1 MLTQEQVQSELNYN
15 PETGIFTRKTKSLK
29 YNIGDVVGCNCNG
42 YTYICCNKK
51 NRYAHRLAWLYVY
64 GYIPKYIDHVNG
76 NKKDNRIANLRET
89 TISQNMH
96 NSKKPKNNT
105 SGIKGVYF
113 HKKSQKWM
121 GRVYI
126 NYKCIYLGIFQNID
140 DAKKAVMIARKEHH
154 GAFAKD

>member
-1 MLTQEQVQSELNYN
+1 MLTKEQVRLELNYD
-15 PETGIFTRKTKSLK
+15 PETGIFTRKTPSKK
-29 YNIGDVVGCNCNG
+29 YKIGEIVGCDCNG
-42 YTYICCNKK
+42 YVYICCDKK

-64 GYIPKYIDHVNG
+64 GYIPKYVDHING

-121 GRVYI
+121 ARVHL
-126 NYKCIYLGIFQNID
+126 NNKCIYLGIFENIE
-140 DAKKAVMIARKEHH
+140 DAQKSVTESRKKLH